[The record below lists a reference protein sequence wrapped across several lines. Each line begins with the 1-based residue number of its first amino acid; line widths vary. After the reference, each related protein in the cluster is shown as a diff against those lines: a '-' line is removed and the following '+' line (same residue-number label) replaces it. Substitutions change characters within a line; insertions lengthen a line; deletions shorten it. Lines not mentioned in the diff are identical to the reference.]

1 MDLLEQV
8 KPVTSPTQQEWE
20 NLFEAQP
27 REVLVL
33 IAGGSSG
40 AAKSNGFW
48 ENIVH
53 FLAYVDCET
62 GVLHNLPGRIVYPV
76 ADDEPDKIS
85 YLHLKPETIYRL
97 KVRPR
102 LPWQVEEF
110 IPQLHNQ
117 LLFVETLDEQ
127 APCPQLEEIL
137 AQYLQ
142 PVVLQDDVLGEL
154 DYIRE
159 FDFFEG
165 SVDWLGQEIGI
176 CLEVE
181 KSDADGIKLA
191 REAMRSMVMNQ
202 DKWDAQ
208 LRSFAAKELTELA
221 RDWSESEEDA
231 AKITEETFAKRIPMG
246 SITMEPDGSFC
257 VFFGDD
263 DMFYGHCITAYGS
276 LNKGLESAD
285 IQG

>member
-53 FLAYVDCET
+53 FLACVDCET

-102 LPWQVEEF
+102 LPWQ
-110 IPQLHNQ
+110 
-117 LLFVETLDEQ
+117 
-127 APCPQLEEIL
+127 LEEIL

-165 SVDWLGQEIGI
+165 SVDWLGEEIGI

-181 KSDADGIKLA
+181 KGDADGIKLA
-191 REAMRSMVMNQ
+191 REAMRSMVTNQ

-231 AKITEETFAKRIPMG
+231 AKITEETFAKRISMG

>member
-8 KPVTSPTQQEWE
+8 KPVASLTQQEWE
-20 NLFEAQP
+20 NLFEAKP

-102 LPWQVEEF
+102 LPWQLEEF

-127 APCPQLEEIL
+127 APCPQLEEVL
-137 AQYLQ
+137 TQYLQ

-154 DYIRE
+154 EYIRE

-165 SVDWLGQEIGI
+165 SVDWLGE
-176 CLEVE
+176 
-181 KSDADGIKLA
+181 
-191 REAMRSMVMNQ
+191 
-202 DKWDAQ
+202 
-208 LRSFAAKELTELA
+208 
-221 RDWSESEEDA
+221 
-231 AKITEETFAKRIPMG
+231 
-246 SITMEPDGSFC
+246 
-257 VFFGDD
+257 
-263 DMFYGHCITAYGS
+263 
-276 LNKGLESAD
+276 
-285 IQG
+285 